1 MPEGHTIHRLARGLR
16 RTLGDAP
23 VRATSPQG
31 RFADGAA
38 LLDGERITRTEAWGK
53 TLFVRFGAG
62 PSARVL
68 HVHLGLIGKFRD
80 VGWPPPEPRD
90 TIRLRL
96 ANEGGAWDLT
106 GPSTCAV
113 VTPVERRAIIAT
125 LGADPLR
132 SRPDIAAARAR
143 MAGSSKPVGAVLLD
157 QRVIAGLG
165 NIYRAEILFLCG
177 IHPMRAARDISDDE
191 FDQIWAES
199 VRLLRIGVR
208 TGRIITTDP
217 VEIGRPRS
225 RMRLDD
231 TLYVY
236 HRDHCRRCGTEL
248 RTVELA
254 GRPMQYCPTCQSNLP
269 APS

>member
-16 RTLGDAP
+16 RTLGGAP
-23 VRATSPQG
+23 VMATSPQG

-38 LLDGERITRTEAWGK
+38 LIDGERITRSDASGK

-62 PSARVL
+62 PTTRVL

-80 VGWPPPEPRD
+80 LGVPGPDPKD

-96 ANEGGAWDLT
+96 ANDGGTWDLA

-113 VTPVERRAIIAT
+113 VTPAEQRAIIAT

-132 SRPDIAAARAR
+132 PRPDVAAARER
-143 MAGSSKPVGAVLLD
+143 MARSSKPIGAVLLD

-177 IHPMRAARDISDDE
+177 IDPMRESRRIDDE
-191 FDQIWAES
+191 EFGRIWDES
-199 VRLLRIGVR
+199 ARLLRIGVR

-217 VEIGRPRS
+217 AEIGRPRS
-225 RMRLDD
+225 RMRQDD

-236 HRDHCRRCGTEL
+236 HRAHCRRCGTEL

-254 GRPMQYCPTCQSNLP
+254 GRPMQYCPTCQAS
-269 APS
+269 

>member
-16 RTLGDAP
+16 RTLGRAP
-23 VRATSPQG
+23 VEATSPQG
-31 RFADGAA
+31 RFAEGAA
-38 LLDGERITRTEAWGK
+38 LLDGEIISRSEAVGK
-53 TLFVRFGAG
+53 TLFVRFGTG
-62 PSARVL
+62 PGARVL

-80 VGWPPPEPRD
+80 LGVPAPEPRD
-90 TIRLRL
+90 TVRLRL
-96 ANEGGAWDLT
+96 ANDGGTWDLA

-113 VTPVERRAIIAT
+113 ITPAEQRLIVAT

-132 SRPDIAAARAR
+132 AHPDIVAARER
-143 MAGSSKPVGAVLLD
+143 MARSSKPIGAVLLD

-177 IHPMRAARDISDDE
+177 ISPLRAANRISDEE
-191 FDQIWAES
+191 FDEIWAES
-199 VRLLRIGVR
+199 ARLLRIGVR

-217 VEIGRPRS
+217 AEIGRPRS
-225 RMRLDD
+225 RMRLED

-236 HRDHCRRCGTEL
+236 HRDHCRRCGAEL

-254 GRPMQYCPTCQSNLP
+254 GRPMQYCPVHQPT
-269 APS
+269 